1 MIPGRR
7 HRTVPIDY
15 DRVRCWERNI
25 VERGIV
31 WFKRCCRLAT
41 CFEKT
46 ASSYLG
52 S

>member
-1 MIPGRR
+1 MIPGRC

-15 DRVRCWERNI
+15 DRVRCWELNM
-25 VERGIV
+25 VERV
-31 WFKRCCRLAT
+31 WFKKCCRLAT
-41 CFEKT
+41 RFEKT